1 MSENTVNATYSARL
15 PEQIKEKLQTLM
27 SLSDCTTSEFFERL
41 LTTYEKSTATKTT
54 RPEIREIEKNCKNI
68 LANMET
74 LVAKIENA
82 NIDKQELNNK
92 YSTDLNT
99 LTEEIDTL
107 QAQQA
112 TLISEH
118 ALAITAHITNIEKL
132 QATIEK
138 LQAENNKMKQ
148 TEILFDDLRTEKI
161 ELKNELV
168 EAEKKYKLIENN
180 YNSEH
185 EKNIKLTTKIEII
198 EPKLEKI
205 EKEMKDLVIITERE
219 RTLKNVKNV
228 ADNIVK
234 TRAKKTENTNEN
246 KPKTKEK
253 NE

>member
-1 MSENTVNATYSARL
+1 
-15 PEQIKEKLQTLM
+15 
-27 SLSDCTTSEFFERL
+27 
-41 LTTYEKSTATKTT
+41 
-54 RPEIREIEKNCKNI
+54 
-68 LANMET
+68 
-74 LVAKIENA
+74 
-82 NIDKQELNNK
+82 
-92 YSTDLNT
+92 
-99 LTEEIDTL
+99 
-107 QAQQA
+107 
-112 TLISEH
+112 
-118 ALAITAHITNIEKL
+118 
-132 QATIEK
+132 
-138 LQAENNKMKQ
+138 MKQ